1 MNDCFRSEAVV
12 LNRLVLDWP
21 ARQCSAGAILHLTRV
36 QEKGG
41 SMEWS
46 ADEIKRAIAD
56 NEISAIT
63 LDTSVFDG
71 NGNRFEHGLLPRLAQ
86 FNTTEV
92 SFVLSDVVAG
102 EVRRHVTQEAAEAR
116 SKVMAVL
123 KEVGKAWQVSTGQRD
138 EALALLFGK
147 ELPEALAHRR
157 FNAFVKAVGA
167 GVIESG
173 PRVDVARMLDD
184 YFSSKPPFGKSAL
197 KKNEFPDAI
206 ALQALASWAE
216 EHGTVLLAVSRDAD
230 WKKFAKT
237 SEHLVVIDDL
247 AEALGYFHQ
256 NANVACAR
264 LVERVANGKLDLID
278 TIRGVIESE
287 VDRSIFIPVMESAYN
302 FDADVY
308 EAVVK
313 TVALDTIAYLAGP
326 FSVVDKPSET
336 ELVVEAEVEVEI
348 DVVADIT
355 FSVTDSVDRDEVP
368 IGSARSKAT
377 INLTFNVLLTFEGD
391 LAADAQL
398 TDAEVWAK
406 GKDRYITVDFG
417 EVSPQWDIDEEEEE
431 DDVAGEA

>member
-1 MNDCFRSEAVV
+1 
-12 LNRLVLDWP
+12 
-21 ARQCSAGAILHLTRV
+21 
-36 QEKGG
+36 
-41 SMEWS
+41 MEWS

-86 FNTTEV
+86 FNTTDI

-102 EVRRHVTQEAAEAR
+102 EVCRHVTHEAAEAR
-116 SKVMAVL
+116 SKVMAAL
-123 KEVGKAWQVSTGQRD
+123 KEVGKAWQVGNARRD
-138 EALALLFGK
+138 EVLELLFCK
-147 ELPEALAHRR
+147 EQPEALSRRR
-157 FNAFVKAVGA
+157 FNAFVEKVGA
-167 GVIESG
+167 GIIESG

-184 YFSSKPPFGKSAL
+184 YFSSKPPFGKAAL

-206 ALQALASWAE
+206 ALQALDSWAAE
-216 EHGTVLLAVSRDAD
+216 EGTVLLAVSRDAD
-230 WKKFAKT
+230 WKKFAKS
-237 SEHLVVIDDL
+237 SENLVVIDDL

-264 LVERVANGKLDLID
+264 LVDRVASGQLDLID

-287 VDRSIFIPVMESAYN
+287 VDRSVFIPAMESAYN

-313 TVALDTIAYLAGP
+313 AVALDPIAYFAGP

-348 DVVADIT
+348 EVFADIT
-355 FSVTDSVDRDEVP
+355 FSVTDSFDRDQVAV
-368 IGSARSKAT
+368 GSARSRAT
-377 INLTFNVLLTFEGD
+377 TNRTFNVLLTFEGD

-398 TDAEVWAK
+398 IDAEVWAK

-417 EVSPQWDIDEEEEE
+417 EVSPQWDSDEEEER
-431 DDVAGEA
+431 DGVTG